1 VVRNLTYT
9 DAEKKF
15 LADKTFTTQAEFC
28 QQCGQRR
35 EDCPKRVDIPA
46 LMRSHM
52 YAVQYRNVS
61 MARHLLAKSE
71 VGHGLDACLACHSCQ
86 AHCRNTVQIARK
98 ITQLKEL
105 QLA

>member
-1 VVRNLTYT
+1 
-9 DAEKKF
+9 
-15 LADKTFTTQAEFC
+15 
-28 QQCGQRR
+28 
-35 EDCPKRVDIPA
+35 
-46 LMRSHM
+46 M

-71 VGHGLDACLACHSCQ
+71 VGQGLDACRSCHSCR

-98 ITQLKEL
+98 IAQLKEL